1 MKNLE
6 SFEKFTESAIE
17 IIESIQII
25 GGHSLIE
32 TGCCSDGK
40 TPSDLYD
47 SVEKRMVYFEC

>member
-6 SFEKFTESAIE
+6 SFEKFTESALE
-17 IIESIQII
+17 SIESIQIN